1 MFGRASPYNYSVGI
15 YLLVSLLLSSQ
26 PFFFFP
32 PEDSVLTLEVLS
44 IPGSIEKV
52 LNATLL
58 LVL

>member
-15 YLLVSLLLSSQ
+15 YLLVSFLLSSQ
-26 PFFFFP
+26 PYFFS
-32 PEDSVLTLEVLS
+32 PEDSALTLEVLS